1 MCNTTTKISM
11 EEMRECLLLGLPYM
25 TQEFREKTERL
36 RQQILTNPNKNQS
49 SHSDVLQS
57 VLNKLKKKTPV
68 LLVGPAG
75 CGKSTLLRKVAK
87 QLRYKDEEYCS
98 IPVNGYTTVYDIVGY
113 NTANGVYI
121 GTAFRKAYQNG
132 GFVVLDE
139 LDAGN
144 PNVLTVI
151 HQALD
156 KSGFYWFPDGMV
168 KRHKRFRLCAAA
180 NTYGHGPTW
189 QYIGRNP
196 LDAATV
202 DRFGVVDVDYD
213 EDLERKIGPV
223 KEWTLFI
230 QALRHTVSNWD
241 DHIPPVVISTR
252 AVVDGGYDVKSG
264 TDWDSALHSFVWRG
278 VALKPEV
285 IEAMKREAFE
295 LLIKNYYYTPK
306 RIK

>member
-1 MCNTTTKISM
+1 MSTELTKD
-11 EEMRECLLLGLPYM
+11 EMREMVENLLRGLPFM
-25 TQEFREKTERL
+25 TQEYKIKVEGL
-36 RQQILTNPNKNQS
+36 RRQILTNPNKKQS
-49 SHSDVLQS
+49 SHSDVFQS
-57 VLNKLKKKTPV
+57 VLNKVKERIPV

-87 QLRYKDEEYCS
+87 QLRYKEYYS
-98 IPVNGYTTVYDIVGY
+98 IPVNSNTAAYEIVGY

-121 GTAFRKAYQNG
+121 GTAVRNAYENG

-151 HQALD
+151 HQLLD
-156 KSGFYWFPDGMV
+156 NPDFCLFPDGMV

-180 NTYGHGPTW
+180 NTYGYGPTR

-196 LDAATV
+196 LDAATL
-202 DRFGVVDVDYD
+202 DRFAVIDVNYD

-230 QALRHTVSNWD
+230 QALRHVVSNWD
-241 DHIPPVVISTR
+241 GRALPLVVSTR
-252 AVVDGGYDVKSG
+252 AIVQGGLDVKSG
-264 TDWDSALHSFVWRG
+264 TDWNSALHSFVWRG

-285 IEAMKREAFE
+285 IEAMKQEAFK
-295 LLIKNYYYTPK
+295 LFINNYFTPK
-306 RIK
+306 LTK